1 MYFFLSA
8 QRTPPSTLRILMI
21 ALYLTGFREGCH
33 THHGKELKVE
43 GSQYKRLH
51 SNGYK
56 QLRASM

>member
-1 MYFFLSA
+1 
-8 QRTPPSTLRILMI
+8 MI
-21 ALYLTGFREGCH
+21 ALYLTGVREGCH

-56 QLRASM
+56 QIRAST